1 MIRDT
6 REISRVEFRRL
17 KRKEASL
24 EALKSI
30 VPKNVGKLI
39 AEKQRRTK
47 KVSKKTKMA
56 GATILIAVFVILT
69 SVHTVYAAPIKFKL
83 PWDLDY
89 TYKLVQETISE
100 LRKKEAENEHKTGD
114 LNGDGEVDIQDVIR
128 LRKYITNPENPDY
141 QIDKEAADIN
151 KDGKINSTDVLLLR
165 KMI

>member
-1 MIRDT
+1 M
-6 REISRVEFRRL
+6 
-17 KRKEASL
+17 
-24 EALKSI
+24 
-30 VPKNVGKLI
+30 
-39 AEKQRRTK
+39 
-47 KVSKKTKMA
+47 SKKTKRA
-56 GATILIAVFVILT
+56 GAAILIAVFVI

-83 PWDLDY
+83 PWNLDH

-141 QIDKEAADIN
+141 QIDKEAADFN

-165 KMI
+165 KMIVDEE

>member
-1 MIRDT
+1 MM
-6 REISRVEFRRL
+6 
-17 KRKEASL
+17 
-24 EALKSI
+24 
-30 VPKNVGKLI
+30 KNANNKNGG
-39 AEKQRRTK
+39 K
-47 KVSKKTKMA
+47 KVSKKTKMV
-56 GATILIAVFVILT
+56 GAAILIAVFVILT
-69 SVHTVYAAPIKFKL
+69 SVHAVYAAPIKFKL

-128 LRKYITNPENPDY
+128 LRKYIANPENPDY

-165 KMI
+165 KMIVSVKKSTMFVKKNLPKLMED